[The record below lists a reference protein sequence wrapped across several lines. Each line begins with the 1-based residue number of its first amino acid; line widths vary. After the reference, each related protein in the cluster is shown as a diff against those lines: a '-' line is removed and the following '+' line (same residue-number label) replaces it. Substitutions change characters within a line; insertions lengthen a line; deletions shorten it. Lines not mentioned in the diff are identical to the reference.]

1 METVRMALAT
11 LRSNRLRSLLTMV
24 GIVIGNASV
33 ITLVGVG
40 RGAQGL
46 AEEQLSNLGANVL
59 FVVPGNND
67 TRRRGVA
74 FPRTLVLEDADAIAE
89 QVPSVKRVAPQISSS
104 QVVQLGARSST
115 SSISGITPE
124 FLPVRS
130 FEVSQGRFITDEDV
144 KAARNVAVIGPDLEA
159 NSFRG
164 DQRSDNS
171 CASATSPFSGRSDG
185 SKGAVFGSNQDGNT
199 YIPLSTM
206 VTRLTG
212 RDPTYGV
219 SLSFISVEARD
230 ESSTG
235 AAKFQITNLLRQRH
249 NILRDDDFA
258 VRSQKDAL
266 SIVGT
271 ITGGLTLMLG
281 AIGGISLLVGGIGIM
296 NIMLVS
302 VSERTQEIG
311 LRKALGARSGDVLQ
325 QFLVESLVLAS
336 LGGAIGTAAGLGT
349 IALVAA
355 VTPLPASIGTST
367 VLMTVGLSGSIG
379 LFFGVVPAGVPQNW
393 TRSWLSEAFDKQHG
407 VAATALQSLNIY
419 QLHESALAS
428 SCSLAASI
436 GVVLLIG
443 WQVLNSGG
451 LSGLEFQRTD
461 SGTEECRCCPDEL
474 RPFPGLR
481 RSWTVTAVDIYDGGR
496 NAVVEAVDPDLDN
509 RVQRLRVD
517 LPGLAPRI
525 DQHIEE
531 RGDQL
536 TFIRPFRPTGP
547 WSAGQSVIPAVV
559 DWIPDFLARRNSG
572 MPGGPGQAM
581 QFGKSKA
588 RFMMEAETGVKFDDV
603 AGVTE
608 ASRNLKKSSRS

>member
-1 METVRMALAT
+1 METVGMALTT
-11 LRSNRLRSLLTMV
+11 LRTNRLRSLLTMV

-74 FPRTLVLEDADAIAE
+74 FPRTLVLEDAEAIAE

-130 FEVSQGRFITDEDV
+130 FEVSKGRFINAEDV
-144 KAARNVAVIGPDLEA
+144 KAARNVAVIGPDLA
-159 NSFRG
+159 AKLVPTGSVVGQPLRIGNQSFQVVG
-164 DQRSDNS
+164 VM
-171 CASATSPFSGRSDG
+171 AP
-185 SKGAVFGSNQDGNT
+185 KGAVFGSNQDGNT
-199 YIPLSTM
+199 YIPISTM

-212 RDPTYGV
+212 RDPTYGI
-219 SLSFISVEARD
+219 SLSFISVEAND
-230 ESSTG
+230 ESSTS

-249 NILRDDDFA
+249 DILRDDDFA

-271 ITGGLTLMLG
+271 ITGGLTLMLA

-349 IALVAA
+349 IALVATL
-355 VTPLPASIGTST
+355 TPLPASIGTIT

-379 LFFGVVPAGVPQNW
+379 LFFGVVPARRAAKLDPIVAL
-393 TRSWLSEAFDKQHG
+393 RSL
-407 VAATALQSLNIY
+407 
-419 QLHESALAS
+419 
-428 SCSLAASI
+428 
-436 GVVLLIG
+436 
-443 WQVLNSGG
+443 
-451 LSGLEFQRTD
+451 
-461 SGTEECRCCPDEL
+461 
-474 RPFPGLR
+474 
-481 RSWTVTAVDIYDGGR
+481 
-496 NAVVEAVDPDLDN
+496 
-509 RVQRLRVD
+509 
-517 LPGLAPRI
+517 
-525 DQHIEE
+525 
-531 RGDQL
+531 
-536 TFIRPFRPTGP
+536 
-547 WSAGQSVIPAVV
+547 
-559 DWIPDFLARRNSG
+559 
-572 MPGGPGQAM
+572 
-581 QFGKSKA
+581 
-588 RFMMEAETGVKFDDV
+588 
-603 AGVTE
+603 
-608 ASRNLKKSSRS
+608 